1 MSVKQDYQLM
11 ARQATELAAYKLALH
26 QLVGALTNAQ
36 AWVRLAEETPGLMAP
51 EVVEN
56 LRATLFGHTS
66 EAMDPIAFHRASQE
80 RKHKDEEN
88 LR

>member
-56 LRATLFGHTS
+56 LRDTLFGHTS
-66 EAMDPIAFHRASQE
+66 EAMEPMEYYRNRQYPDPVE
-80 RKHKDEEN
+80 RKD
-88 LR
+88 R